1 MQYLFLGR
9 KPPYGKFILS
19 HLCFFNLEGI
29 FFYDFYF
36 FLQICCPIKED
47 VESLKDDSIE
57 YQGDNNNIEYEGP
70 DDYSYYYD
78 YEYVYECNTG
88 TYPTVCPIDS
98 SCVPSSKCGDE
109 GL

>member
-1 MQYLFLGR
+1 MFDIVERLC
-9 KPPYGKFILS
+9 
-19 HLCFFNLEGI
+19 LCFVNLEGI
-29 FFYDFYF
+29 LVWFLF

-88 TYPTVCPIDS
+88 NYPTVCPIDS